1 MEEPLA
7 AQRTTSFEVFF
18 EDEHERLF
26 RALCLVTRNRHEAE
40 EIMQDA
46 FLSMWQ
52 RWERLAAVD
61 DLTAYLYRTAMN
73 SFRSRVRRTQL
84 AARKAV
90 RLIPPDDGIARI
102 EGQQTVVRALAPL
115 TEKQRAA
122 VVLTQFLD
130 FSSEEAGE
138 MLGLSAGAI
147 RTLVHRAR
155 TELKRQAG
163 ES

>member
-1 MEEPLA
+1 MEEPA
-7 AQRTTSFEVFF
+7 TVHRTASFEIFF
-18 EDEHERLF
+18 EEEHERLF

-52 RWERLAAVD
+52 RWNRLPAVD

-73 SFRSRVRRTQL
+73 SFRSRVRRAQL
-84 AARKAV
+84 AARKAT
-90 RLIPPDDGIARI
+90 RLIPQDDSISRV
-102 EGQQTVVRALAPL
+102 EEQQTVVRALAPL

-130 FSSEEAGE
+130 FSSEEAGD
-138 MLGLSAGAI
+138 MLGLSSGAI

-163 ES
+163 ET